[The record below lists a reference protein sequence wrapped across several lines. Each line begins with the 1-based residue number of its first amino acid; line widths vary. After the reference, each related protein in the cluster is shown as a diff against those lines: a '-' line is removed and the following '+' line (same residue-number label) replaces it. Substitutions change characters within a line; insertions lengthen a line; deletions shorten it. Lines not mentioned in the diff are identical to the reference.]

1 MKHMRMMWGCVAAIV
16 VIAAVVIT
24 GVDLP
29 NWARLVVLA
38 ACPIMMISMML
49 MMARGS
55 GQDHPA
61 AKSDAADKGV
71 GDSAGV

>member
-1 MKHMRMMWGCVAAIV
+1 MKHMRMMWGCVAVIV

-29 NWARLVVLA
+29 GWTRLAVLA
-38 ACPIMMISMML
+38 ACPIMMVTMML

-55 GQDHPA
+55 GQDQPA
-61 AKSDAADKGV
+61 AKTESADTGV
-71 GDSAGV
+71 HPTPR